1 MWTADHKK
9 EFIKSAFEQVH
20 LNSRGVRD
28 RMHANVRYAVT
39 LFVVVSGFFL
49 VKTKTLSPELAVSA
63 GIGVVVFALLYIR
76 VLMAQFR
83 TLETLHVIQANLEK
97 AMLFHAEGTYF
108 SDLEILFPQERASA
122 KRLADLSYY
131 SKTKSA
137 YILVVCGSAM
147 FSLVV
152 IVVASVDQTILDGVF
167 APFGAWIEGLHH
179 GWLGN

>member
-9 EFIKSAFEQVH
+9 EFINSAFEQVH
-20 LNSRGVRD
+20 LNSRAVRD
-28 RMHANVRYAVT
+28 RMHANVRYAGT

-63 GIGVVVFALLYIR
+63 GVGVIVFALLFIR

-83 TLETLHVIQANLEK
+83 TLETLHAIQANLES
-97 AMLFHAEGTYF
+97 AMLFHVRGTYF
-108 SDLEILFPQERASA
+108 PDLEILFPQDRAST

-131 SKTKSA
+131 NKTKSA
-137 YILVVCGSAM
+137 YILIVCGSAI

-152 IVVASVDQTILDGVF
+152 IVVASVDQNFLDDLF
-167 APFGAWIEGLHH
+167 AAFGAWIGGLYNS
-179 GWLGN
+179 WFGN